1 MKWSFPF
8 QANTQVH
15 SAHRPVLSRREASWT
30 LAALLAVAVLML
42 TVHGWTGIANGQ
54 TGSTAD
60 GCRLL
65 PIAELES
72 HFGAQAT
79 AVRASESLAGTVCS
93 ADLPDRGQGAEL
105 LSKPPGPGAPTMEER
120 LAALRRPLE
129 LRGAQIENFGS
140 VACFTDHTKI
150 AGATVFTATCFQEA
164 GGYLSLSLRSNDRQR
179 VSVEAAKELLKT
191 AVLRRE

>member
-1 MKWSFPF
+1 MKWSFLL
-8 QANTQVH
+8 QTDRQVY
-15 SAHRPVLSRREASWT
+15 SAHRPVRSRKDAPWKPAAVAAV
-30 LAALLAVAVLML
+30 AALTLM
-42 TVHGWTGIANGQ
+42 VQGWTGIANGE
-54 TGSTAD
+54 TASADD

-79 AVRASESLAGTVCS
+79 AVRASESLAGTMCS
-93 ADLPDRGQGAEL
+93 ADLPDRRQGAEL
-105 LSKPPGPGAPTMEER
+105 LSKPAGTSGPTMEER
-120 LAALRRPLE
+120 LAALKRPLE
-129 LRGAQIENFGS
+129 LRGAQIESFGS

-164 GGYLSLSLRSNDRQR
+164 GGHISLSLRSVDQQR

-191 AVLRRE
+191 AVLKRE

>member
-1 MKWSFPF
+1 MKWWFPF
-8 QANTQVH
+8 QVDTQVH
-15 SAHRPVLSRREASWT
+15 LAHRPVMSRRHALWRPT
-30 LAALLAVAVLML
+30 ALLAVAVLL
-42 TVHGWTGIANGQ
+42 ITVQGWTGIANGQ
-54 TGSTAD
+54 TGSTDD

-79 AVRASESLAGTVCS
+79 AVRASESLAGTMCS
-93 ADLPDRGQGAEL
+93 ADIPDGGQGAEL
-105 LSKPPGPGAPTMEER
+105 LSKPSGPWAPTMEER

-129 LRGAQIENFGS
+129 LRGAQIENLGS
-140 VACFTDHTKI
+140 MACFTDHTKI
-150 AGATVFTATCFQEA
+150 AGAIVFTATCFQEA

-191 AVLRRE
+191 AVLKRE